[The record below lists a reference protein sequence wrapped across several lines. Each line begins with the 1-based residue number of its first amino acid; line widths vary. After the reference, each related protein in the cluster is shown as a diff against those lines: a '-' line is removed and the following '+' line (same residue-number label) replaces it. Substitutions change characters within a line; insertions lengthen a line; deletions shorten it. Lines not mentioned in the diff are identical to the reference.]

1 MNDEPVELTVAAE
14 VAPASEYPSPSGEE
28 TVWRA
33 TAGMLELF
41 EDARM

>member
-14 VAPASEYPSPSGEE
+14 VAPANEYPPPSGEE

-41 EDARM
+41 ENARM